1 MTLAC
6 AGLEQPAATIAPVS
20 LATPEPTEEPAIVL
34 KTPEAETTPIP
45 VPTPTPV
52 PTPEPTPTPTPS
64 PTPIPYDAKLEA
76 KRREALLL
84 GTESLEFVST
94 RGNNPS
100 LLKEPAAGSD
110 RIYPFRRSDAVW
122 QYEWIV
128 LDRVESTD
136 EKKDTYCH
144 VRAVG
149 ADAEGYL
156 YTRYAQESQLSAPE
170 STYAMMVR
178 PKGLIYCGR
187 TQDAAIVAH
196 ADYTVV
202 RVFGV
207 TDTYACVLTPEGKTG
222 YAELGQLQ
230 FIDRETFETY
240 LHQSCETP
248 ECDFDREELP
258 ERGEAYL
265 DEPFE
270 NSAEFVYQLLNDGGL
285 HFNEA
290 YYRFYQKPLDNEKL
304 YPHSLYRTDVYN
316 SLLFK
321 LFNSSGMHVTA
332 GGDETEWAYIDSYED
347 VEPGD
352 LLFFASTA
360 GKGKAVLDSVEV
372 VIHGAYSGDVSD
384 CGVYL
389 GEDRMLCV
397 RKGKVAEVEI
407 DEELLGIFD
416 CARRIYAGVYDE
428 KAHFIECMI
437 SMIYDRLGTPYS
449 NARRVGDASYDCSG
463 IINWVLRAFDYDRYR
478 NPSDTPIEITATA
491 FGHQEAVY
499 SPTRT
504 ITFTDTGVNSRE
516 KSELAKLERGDF
528 VLLLNERRTKIGHIM
543 VYLGNNTV
551 IHSTTIEGNYRGTLV
566 AQFRNHLQSLYTS
579 SRRIASITPNK

>member
-6 AGLEQPAATIAPVS
+6 AGFEQPAATIAPV
-20 LATPEPTEEPAIVL
+20 AETMPEPTEEHAVVL
-34 KTPEAETTPIP
+34 TTPEVQNTPIP

-64 PTPIPYDAKLEA
+64 PTPIPYDADLEA
-76 KRREALLL
+76 KKRETLLL
-84 GTESLEFVST
+84 GTEHLEFVST

-100 LLKEPAAGSD
+100 ILEEPSASAE
-110 RIYPFRRSDAVW
+110 RIYPFRRSSSVW

-128 LDRVESTD
+128 LDRVES
-136 EKKDTYCH
+136 KNGSFVH
-144 VRAVG
+144 VRAIG

-156 YTRYAQESQLSAPE
+156 FTRNAQETLLQEPE

-178 PKGLIYCGR
+178 PNGLIYCGR

-196 ADYTVV
+196 ADYEVV

-207 TDTYACVLTPEGKTG
+207 TDSYACILTPEGKTG
-222 YAELGQLQ
+222 YAELNQLQ

-248 ECDFDREELP
+248 ECEFDRDELP
-258 ERGEAYL
+258 DRGEAYL

-270 NSAEFVYQLLNDGGL
+270 NSAEFVYQLLNASGL

-290 YYRFYQKPLDNEKL
+290 YYRFYQKPLDNERL
-304 YPHSLYRTDVYN
+304 YPHRLYRDAVYN

-332 GGDETEWAYIDSYED
+332 DGAETEWEYIDNYED

-352 LLFFASTA
+352 ILFFANTA
-360 GKGKAVLDSVEV
+360 GKGKPVIDNVEV
-372 VIHGAYSGDVSD
+372 VIHGAYSGDVTD
-384 CGVYL
+384 CGVFL
-389 GEDRMLCV
+389 GENLMLTV
-397 RKGKVAEVEI
+397 RNGKVVEIEI
-407 DEELLGIFD
+407 DEETLNTFD
-416 CARRIYAGVYDE
+416 CARRIYSQVYDE
-428 KAHFIECMI
+428 KAHFIEIMI

-463 IINWVLRAFDYDRYR
+463 IINWVLRAFDYDRFR

-491 FGHQEAVY
+491 FGHQDAVY
-499 SPTRT
+499 SPTHT
-504 ITFTDTGVNSRE
+504 LTFTDTGVHE
-516 KSELAKLERGDF
+516 KSKESLATLQRGDF

-566 AQFRNHLQSLYTS
+566 AQFRNHLQGLYTS